1 MRAPRRGLAAF
12 FARAGRRFWR
22 TLRRLPGLLGRAAWG
37 GFVCFYRSNDLTF
50 ASSIAFYALLSLFP
64 FLLLSLSVLGHFSGN
79 DHDRAAILGFVL
91 QYFPRQF
98 DFVTLQLDALQQ
110 RSAALSLGS
119 SLLMAWAALG
129 FFGSITTAVNYAWR
143 VQPFGYW
150 KHKLVSFLMLCS
162 AGLLML
168 VGLGMLSART
178 LLRTSLFASVP
189 YHFPAV
195 GVFGSLVI
203 EWLTSLIFVA
213 VVGLLFYFVPNA
225 RVRFRDVW
233 PGALITGALWRLAL
247 KGFGWYVRDLSRF
260 SVHGSIAAV
269 VVFLIYVY
277 VSAVILIYGVEFTA
291 AYARLRRGLPDA
303 ARPVDSI
310 EAPQE
315 EPGSEIAPRSEGT
328 STAG

>member
-1 MRAPRRGLAAF
+1 VRAPRRGFAAF
-12 FARAGRRFWR
+12 VVRAGRRVWR
-22 TLRRLPGLLGRAAWG
+22 TAARLPGLMGRAAWH
-37 GFVCFYRSNDLTF
+37 GFVCFYRSDDLTF

-64 FLLLSLSVLGHFSGN
+64 FLLLSFSLLGYLSAN
-79 DHDRAAILGFVL
+79 EHDRGAILGFVL

-98 DFVTLQLDALQQ
+98 DFVTLQLEAFRQRTTALN
-110 RSAALSLGS
+110 LGGS
-119 SLLMAWAALG
+119 VVMVWAALG
-129 FFGSITTAVNYAWR
+129 FFGAITTAVNYAWR

-150 KHKLVSFLMLCS
+150 KHKLVSFLMLCA
-162 AGLLML
+162 AGLLMV

-178 LLRTSLFASVP
+178 LLRASLFASVP
-189 YHFPAV
+189 YHFPALNL
-195 GVFGSLVI
+195 FGSLLV
-203 EWLTSLIFVA
+203 EWLTSLIFIV

-233 PGALITGALWRLAL
+233 PGALVTGVLWRLAL
-247 KGFGWYVRDLSRF
+247 MGFGWYVRDLSRF
-260 SVHGSIAAV
+260 SVHGSVAAV
-269 VVFLIYVY
+269 VVFLIWVY
-277 VSAVILIYGVEFTA
+277 MSAVILIYGVEFTV

-315 EPGSEIAPRSEGT
+315 EPGGELAPRGEGT

>member
-1 MRAPRRGLAAF
+1 M
-12 FARAGRRFWR
+12 
-22 TLRRLPGLLGRAAWG
+22 GRAAWH

-64 FLLLSLSVLGHFSGN
+64 FLLLSLSLLGHFTADEHQRG
-79 DHDRAAILGFVL
+79 AILGFVL

-98 DFVTLQLDALQQ
+98 DFVTVQLDAFQQ
-110 RSAALSLGS
+110 RTGALGLWGS
-119 SLLMAWAALG
+119 FVMVWAALG
-129 FFGSITTAVNYAWR
+129 FFGAITTAVNYAWR
-143 VQPFGYW
+143 VQSFGYW
-150 KHKLVSFLMLCS
+150 KHKLVSFLMLCAAS
-162 AGLLML
+162 LLMI
-168 VGLGMLSART
+168 VGLGLLSART
-178 LLRTSLFASVP
+178 LLKASIFSSVP
-189 YHFPAV
+189 VHFPGLA
-195 GVFGSLVI
+195 VFGSLII
-203 EWLTSLIFVA
+203 EWASSLIFVA

-233 PGALITGALWRLAL
+233 PGALVTGALWRLAL

-269 VVFLIYVY
+269 VVFLIWVY
-277 VSAVILIYGVEFTA
+277 LSAVILIYGVEFTA

-310 EAPQE
+310 EAPQD
-315 EPGSEIAPRSEGT
+315 EPGAELAPRDEGT